1 MIITLD
7 GPAGTGKSTAAK
19 RLAEAIGFTYFDTGA
34 LYRAISWKILQDHVE
49 YQDKGALGDLLHSF
63 SFKIQI
69 IEGEKHYFVGKEDV
83 TKAIRSKE
91 VTAIV
96 SEVSALQ
103 EVREALKPLQV
114 DFAKG
119 IDVVFEGRDL
129 GTVVFPKAELKFYL
143 TARPD
148 IRARR
153 RLKELEERFPDQT
166 FHYETILSEIEQRDQ
181 LDSSRAF
188 APLRQADDAVL
199 VDTSDLGIDQVVDRL
214 EQLYTQR
221 IKK

>member
-7 GPAGTGKSTAAK
+7 GPAGTGKSTVAK
-19 RLAEAIGFTYFDTGA
+19 RLAKVIGFTYFDTGA
-34 LYRAISWKILQDHVE
+34 LYRAISWKILQDQVE
-49 YQDKGALGDLLHSF
+49 YQDKDALGELLRSF
-63 SFKIQI
+63 SFKIEL

-83 TKAIRSKE
+83 TKAIRTKE

-114 DFAKG
+114 DFARE

-129 GTVVFPKAELKFYL
+129 GTVVFTEAELKFYL

-148 IRARR
+148 IRAKR
-153 RLKELEERFPDQT
+153 RLKDLEERFPDQS
-166 FHYETILSEIEQRDQ
+166 FHYGTILSEIEQRDQ
-181 LDSSRAF
+181 LDSSRTL
-188 APLRQADDAVL
+188 APLKQADDAVL
-199 VDTSDLGIDQVVDRL
+199 VDTSDLSIDQVVERL
-214 EQLYTQR
+214 QKLYAQR